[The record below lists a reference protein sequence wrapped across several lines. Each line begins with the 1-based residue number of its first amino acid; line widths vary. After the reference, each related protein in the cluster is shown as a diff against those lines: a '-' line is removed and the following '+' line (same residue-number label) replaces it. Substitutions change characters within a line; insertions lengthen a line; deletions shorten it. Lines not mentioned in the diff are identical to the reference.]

1 MTAVLPSSYTVRPPS
16 KEDAQAVLDLVSA
29 YNTPVI
35 GFADYTLEDAE
46 DELSEPGFEPATDG
60 WLVSDGDRLVGF
72 GSVFGKGDRSNLD
85 LEIVTADPVVE
96 RWLLDRVLERASEFA
111 REYGH
116 ASVQV
121 DVVAYQADAVR
132 RERLAEWGFR
142 RGTVFHRMRI
152 DHDGPVAAP
161 EVPAGV
167 TVRRGAPDEASRR
180 AGHDVLNASFDGQF
194 GFSPRPYE
202 EWHASQKN
210 FSAFD
215 WSQLTLLEVDG
226 EVVAMRSCS
235 DQFVEDENCG
245 YVGRL
250 GVLEKARGRGLAKF
264 LLRDQF
270 ALDAAAGRSGTILH
284 VDTNNPTP
292 ALGVYLS
299 VGMEAVLVMEVWRRE
314 VTAA

>member
-1 MTAVLPSSYTVRPPS
+1 MTVVLPSSYTVRPPS
-16 KEDAQAVLDLVSA
+16 PRDAQAVLDLVSA
-29 YNTPVI
+29 YNTAVI

-46 DELSEPGFEPATDG
+46 DELSEPGFDPATEG
-60 WLVSDGDRLVGF
+60 WLVSEGDRLVGF
-72 GSVFGKGDRSNLD
+72 GSVVGKGDHSNLD
-85 LEIVTADPVVE
+85 LEIVTADPLVE
-96 RWLLDRVLERASEFA
+96 RWLLDRILARAAQFA
-111 REYGH
+111 RAYGH
-116 ASVQV
+116 SAVQL
-121 DVVAYQADAVR
+121 DAVAYQADAVR
-132 RERLAEWGFR
+132 RERLADWGFE

-152 DHDGPVAAP
+152 DHDGSAAVP

-167 TVRRGAPDEASRR
+167 TVRRGAPDEAIRR
-180 AGHDVLNASFDGQF
+180 AGHAVLNASFDGQF
-194 GFSPRPYE
+194 GFTPRSYD
-202 EWHASQKN
+202 EWHASHEN

-215 WSQLTLLEVDG
+215 WSQLTVLELDG

-235 DQFVEDENCG
+235 NQFVEDENCG

-250 GVLEKARGRGLAKF
+250 GVLEKVRGRGLAKF

-270 ALDAAAGRSGTILH
+270 ALDAAAGRTGTILH

-299 VGMEAVLVMEVWRRE
+299 VGMRAVLVMEVWRRE